1 MPIDKKFLNLFI
13 KVTERAA
20 IGAFKFIGKK
30 DKIAA
35 DKGAVDPMRREL
47 NKINMDGTVVIGEGE
62 MDEAPMLYIG
72 EKLGTLNGPK
82 FDIAVDPLEG
92 TKFTANGQPNAFS
105 VLAISE
111 HACLLSAPDTYMEKI
126 VIGANLPKNLMD
138 IDYGVKKNIKLLAE
152 AKNKNISEIN
162 ACVLKRPRHDKIVE
176 ELEEMNVNINYI
188 TDGDIAGALSVIG
201 DKPKNDIYYST
212 GGGPEGVI
220 VAAALS
226 CYGGQIQGRLV
237 LNEDEKI
244 RAKKLGIKDFNK
256 KYNIDDM
263 VKGDVIFCATGVTS
277 GDLAVG
283 VKDLGN
289 EFEVNTFALH
299 KSQNII
305 KTISNIYN
313 KWIHFL

>member
-1 MPIDKKFLNLFI
+1 MAIDKKFLNLFM
-13 KVTERAA
+13 KATEKAA
-20 IGAFKFIGKK
+20 IGASKFIGKK

-47 NKINMDGTVVIGEGE
+47 NKINMQGTVVIGEGE

-72 EKLGTLNGPK
+72 ERLGTLNGPE

-111 HACLLSAPDTYMEKI
+111 KNCLLSAPDTYMEKI
-126 VIGANLPKNLMD
+126 VIGSNLPKNLMD
-138 IDYGVKKNIKLLAE
+138 IDNGVEKNIKILAE
-152 AKNKNISEIN
+152 AKNKKISDIQ
-162 ACVLKRPRHDKIVE
+162 ACVLKRPRHDHIVKA
-176 ELEEMNVNINYI
+176 LNDLKVRINFI

-237 LNEDEKI
+237 LDEEEKI
-244 RAKKLGIKDFNK
+244 RAKKLGITDFNK

-277 GDLAVG
+277 GDLADG

-289 EFEVNTFALH
+289 EYEVNSFVLH
-299 KSQNII
+299 KSENTI
-305 KTISNIYN
+305 KTIKNIYN
-313 KWIHFL
+313 K

>member
-1 MPIDKKFLNLFI
+1 MSIDQKFLNLFI
-13 KVTERAA
+13 KVTEKAA
-20 IGAFKFIGKK
+20 IGASKFIGKK

-35 DKGAVDPMRREL
+35 DKGAVDQMRREL

-92 TKFTANGQPNAFS
+92 TKFTANGEPNAFS

-111 HACLLSAPDTYMEKI
+111 QGGLLSAPDTYMEKI
-126 VIGANLPKNLMD
+126 VIGSNLPKNLMD
-138 IDYGVKKNIKLLAE
+138 LDNGVEKNIKILAA
-152 AKNKNISEIN
+152 AKNKKVSDLK
-162 ACVLKRPRHDKIVE
+162 ACVLKRERHNSIVE
-176 ELEEMNVNINYI
+176 VLDKLNLKINYI

-201 DKPKNDIYYST
+201 DNPRNDIYYST
-212 GGGPEGVI
+212 GGAPEGVV

-237 LNEDEKI
+237 LDEEEKV
-244 RAKKLGIKDFNK
+244 RAKKLGIQDFKK
-256 KYNIDDM
+256 KYDIDDM

-277 GDLAVG
+277 GDLAKG
-283 VKDLGN
+283 VVDLGN
-289 EFEVNTFALH
+289 EYEVNTFVLH
-299 KSQNII
+299 KSKNLI
-305 KTISNIYN
+305 KSVTNIYN
-313 KWIHFL
+313 K

>member
-1 MPIDKKFLNLFI
+1 MSIDGKFLNLFT
-13 KVTERAA
+13 KVTEKAA
-20 IGAFKFIGKK
+20 IGASKFIGKK

-47 NKINMDGTVVIGEGE
+47 NKINMEGTVVIGEGE

-92 TKFTANGQPNAFS
+92 TKFTANGEPNAFS

-111 HACLLSAPDTYMEKI
+111 KGSLLSAPDTYMEKI
-126 VIGANLPKNLMD
+126 VIGSNLPKNLMD
-138 IDYGVKKNIKLLAE
+138 IDNGVEKNLKLLAE
-152 AKNKNISEIN
+152 AKNKKLSEMS
-162 ACVLKRPRHDKIVE
+162 ACVLKRPRHEKIIK
-176 ELEEMNVNINYI
+176 ELTRMNVKINYI

-201 DKPKNDIYYST
+201 NDPKNDIYYST
-212 GGGPEGVI
+212 GGAPEGVV

-237 LNEDEKI
+237 LDDEEKV

-277 GDLAVG
+277 GDLAQG

-289 EFEVNTFALH
+289 EFQVNTFVLH

-305 KTISNIYN
+305 KSVTNIYN
-313 KWIHFL
+313 K

>member
-1 MPIDKKFLNLFI
+1 MSIDKKFLNLFI
-13 KVTERAA
+13 KVTEKAA
-20 IGAFKFIGKK
+20 IGASKFIGKK

-47 NKINMDGTVVIGEGE
+47 NKINMEGTVVIGEGE

-92 TKFTANGQPNAFS
+92 TKFTANGEPNAFS

-111 HACLLSAPDTYMEKI
+111 KGGLLSAPDTYMEKI
-126 VIGANLPKNLMD
+126 VIGSNLPNNLMD
-138 IDYGVKKNIKLLAE
+138 IDNGVEKNIKLLAE
-152 AKNKNISEIN
+152 AKSKNISDIK
-162 ACVLKRPRHDKIVE
+162 ACVLKRPRHDNIVK
-176 ELEEMNVNINYI
+176 ELTKLNVKINYI

-237 LNEDEKI
+237 LNDEEKL
-244 RAKKLGIKDFNK
+244 RAKKLGIIDFNR
-256 KYNIDDM
+256 KYNINDM
-263 VKGDVIFCATGVTS
+263 VKSDVIFCATGVTS
-277 GDLAVG
+277 GELASG

-299 KSQNII
+299 KSQNVINSV
-305 KTISNIYN
+305 KNIYN
-313 KWIHFL
+313 K

>member
-1 MPIDKKFLNLFI
+1 MSIDKKFLKLFI
-13 KVTERAA
+13 KVTEKAA
-20 IGAFKFIGKK
+20 IGASKFVGKK

-47 NKINMDGTVVIGEGE
+47 NKINMEGTVVIGEGE

-92 TKFTANGQPNAFS
+92 TKFTANGEPNAFS

-111 HACLLSAPDTYMEKI
+111 RGCLLSAPDTYMEKI
-126 VIGANLPKNLMD
+126 VIGTNLPKNLMD
-138 IDYGVKKNIKLLAE
+138 LDNDVKKNIKLLAE
-152 AKNKNISEIN
+152 AKNKKISDIR
-162 ACVLKRPRHDKIVE
+162 ACVLKRPRHDHIVKELNKLNVKI
-176 ELEEMNVNINYI
+176 NFI
-188 TDGDIAGALSVIG
+188 TDGDIAGALTVIG
-201 DKPKNDIYYST
+201 DEPLNDIYYST
-212 GGGPEGVI
+212 GGAPEGVV

-237 LNEDEKI
+237 LNDEEKI
-244 RAKKLGIKDFNK
+244 RAKKLGITDFNK
-256 KYNIDDM
+256 KYNINDM
-263 VKGDVIFCATGVTS
+263 VKGDVIFCATGVTT
-277 GDLAVG
+277 GDLANG

-289 EFEVNTFALH
+289 EFEVNSLVLH

-305 KTISNIYN
+305 KSVTNIYN
-313 KWIHFL
+313 K